1 LQQSKQAS
9 GACPTQALVLGGGVV
24 AAGGVVLA
32 GGVVV
37 VVVGVPSDAAVL
49 LSLLLVVGFFVGA
62 FVAVAAP
69 EPSSMVPSGI
79 AGAAQATPTK
89 QRATASPRR
98 AFVRRSIEASERRA
112 DRVASKSSTAGRGPR
127 GMKQS
132 ITPLDRAFSEFL
144 GGGSG

>member
-1 LQQSKQAS
+1 M
-9 GACPTQALVLGGGVV
+9 QALVLGGGVV

-37 VVVGVPSDAAVL
+37 VVGVPSDAAVL
-49 LSLLLVVGFFVGA
+49 LLLLLLLFVGFFVGA
-62 FVAVAAP
+62 LAAVAAP

-79 AGAAQATPTK
+79 AGAAQATATK
-89 QRATASPRR
+89 QRAAASPRR

-127 GMKQS
+127 GVKKS
-132 ITPLDRAFSEFL
+132 ITPLDRTFSEFL